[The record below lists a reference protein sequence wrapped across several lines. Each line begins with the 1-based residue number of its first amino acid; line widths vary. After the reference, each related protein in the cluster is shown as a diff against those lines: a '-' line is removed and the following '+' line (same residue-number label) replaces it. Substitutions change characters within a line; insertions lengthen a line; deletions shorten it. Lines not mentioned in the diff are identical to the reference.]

1 MQNNDDN
8 DNAQKKELMKKR
20 EMFEN
25 HIVYQTG
32 FLFRSIT
39 KNYNKSRHNVELSPE
54 TYLDMME
61 SIADANNSILG
72 EEEGRCECG
81 EFHGDLDDDDEDE
94 IEHLTCPDCQN
105 KMNTTLE
112 KLDFKSKDSE

>member
-8 DNAQKKELMKKR
+8 DAKNKELIKER

-39 KNYNKSRHNVELSPE
+39 KNYNRSRHNIEFSPE
-54 TYLDMME
+54 IYLDMME

-81 EFHGDLDDDDEDE
+81 GFHGDLEDDDDDEE
-94 IEHLTCPDCQN
+94 EMEHWTCPDCQN

-112 KLDFKSKDSE
+112 KLDFKSKEE